1 MCARVLGNKIIAHGP
16 DSVMGRGHR
25 RGSQQEQVQ
34 RGRGGRGRPQLP
46 KGQIGLS
53 VAVAG
58 RPGDPLTPFLGCRL
72 PRGPACW
79 DRAGA
84 RAPAKKLAQA
94 LDRSG
99 TVHSSA
105 HVPKAPPR
113 VGHECWALGE
123 G

>member
-1 MCARVLGNKIIAHGP
+1 M
-16 DSVMGRGHR
+16 
-25 RGSQQEQVQ
+25 
-34 RGRGGRGRPQLP
+34 GRGRPQLP

-72 PRGPACW
+72 PRGPACC
-79 DRAGA
+79 DHAGA
-84 RAPAKKLAQA
+84 RAPAEKLAQA
-94 LDRSG
+94 LDWSG

-105 HVPKAPPR
+105 QSLSAHVPRAPPR
-113 VGHECWALGE
+113 VGHECWDLGE